1 MRLNSLRVFC
11 LVAVAA
17 AALQGQTYWSTDSSL
32 DCTGT
37 DGTYQIT
44 IPGGGT
50 GYVCIQGGTFV
61 WLAAGGPSDNTWK
74 TYLRTAAP
82 ASAPIGVEYQLYDT
96 SGNPL
101 SMDYTTGTGTTV
113 ASTND
118 LTFALN
124 PNQPSQI
131 NLLGATST
139 AGAHYNTTTTGS
151 VWVNF
156 YCPDAGTCELANA
169 QLVYSALP
177 SIPWSLSVPLA
188 YDYDFN
194 SQFSGVGIDNNGSQR
209 VSIVVNNQD
218 YSLATPSTFTVQV
231 FDSNGNLAASGTTP
245 PINPVPVDSSGNP
258 YGQGGT
264 YGALLSCATGCP
276 ITTALPSG
284 PFKVLIDGGGINA
297 STEMLQINGTS
308 ATTVAMAYDVSSG
321 VTATNASKPNVKAAV
336 TRKARISSAGKKV
349 FPPYSER

>member
-1 MRLNSLRVFC
+1 VHLKSLQVFG
-11 LVAVAA
+11 LVAFAG

-37 DGTYQIT
+37 DGTYTIT

-50 GYVCIQGGTFV
+50 GYVCVQGGAFV
-61 WLAAGGPSDNTWK
+61 WLAAGGSGTNTWK

-96 SGNPL
+96 SGNPQSL
-101 SMDYTTGTGTTV
+101 DYTMGTGSTV

-124 PNQPSQI
+124 ANQPSQI
-131 NLLGATST
+131 NLLGAAGTDHST
-139 AGAHYNTTTTGS
+139 TITGS

-156 YCPDAGTCELANA
+156 LCPDPSTCQLANA
-169 QLVYSALP
+169 QLIYSALP
-177 SIPWSLSVPLA
+177 GYPWSLSVPLA
-188 YDYDFN
+188 YDYDFW
-194 SQFSGVGIDNNGSQR
+194 SQFSGVGIDDNASNR

-218 YSLATPSTFTVQV
+218 YSLTTPSTFMVQV

-245 PINPVPVDSSGNP
+245 ALNPVLVDNTGTP

-264 YGALLSCATGCP
+264 YGALLSQIVTSP
-276 ITTALPSG
+276 LPSG
-284 PFKVLIDGGGINA
+284 PFKVLIDGGGLIFSA
-297 STEMLQINGTS
+297 EMLQINGTS
-308 ATTVAMAYDVSSG
+308 ATTVAMSYDVSSG
-321 VTATNASKPNVKAAV
+321 LTASNASKPTAQKARIA
-336 TRKARISSAGKKV
+336 TLRKARAQAATKKV
-349 FPPYSER
+349 FSPYTEK